1 MTSSTV
7 LPKQVLIIEDDEG
20 LCQLAAA
27 DLREAG
33 FRALAAYTG
42 ETGLEL
48 FKSRQ
53 PDAVIIDVGLP
64 GISGF
69 EVAAEIRK
77 SEPPDK
83 HTVIVIMT
91 AYARSYLVSQ
101 DLEVGIDAFLTK
113 PVLASTLTE
122 RIASLLK

>member
-1 MTSSTV
+1 MTFPTV

-33 FRALAAYTG
+33 FRALTAYSG
-42 ETGLEL
+42 EAGLDL
-48 FKSRQ
+48 FQSRQ

-69 EVAAEIRK
+69 EVAAQIRK
-77 SEPPDK
+77 SEPPGK
-83 HTVIVIMT
+83 RAVIVIMT
-91 AYARSYLVSQ
+91 AYASSYFVSR

-113 PVLASTLTE
+113 PVLASTLTQ
-122 RIASLLK
+122 RIASLLS